1 MNQLVHNSPTLVVVL
16 SVMLCIA
23 AGALIAWS
31 IDALITLYAKNHNI
45 STALLIAIS
54 IVIGTTI
61 IAIAVSITHIILLL
75 LTP

>member
-1 MNQLVHNSPTLVVVL
+1 MNQLVHNSPTLVVL

-61 IAIAVSITHIILLL
+61 IAIAVGITHIILLL
-75 LTP
+75 LTR